1 MLPLS
6 WHFGEENKVH
16 RPPHRHLHNIRF
28 GDSSHS
34 KLERAA
40 EWHQVLI
47 LRSLMILL
55 SVCLFTLTQPA
66 PVYSSHISTWTS
78 NRHLLPNMSEKELLT
93 SASKNA
99 PPFCISVNGPPL
111 TQWADMYLVSSKF
124 RGLNSSA
131 SPSPTKLHLYLIC
144 PPPPRWVSSSH
155 PVPHITCFIL
165 TPELFYTW
173 SLCLRG
179 ITSCGRLSWPLLK
192 INIRSSMHLPS

>member
-1 MLPLS
+1 MA
-6 WHFGEENKVH
+6 
-16 RPPHRHLHNIRF
+16 
-28 GDSSHS
+28 SS
-34 KLERAA
+34 LD
-40 EWHQVLI
+40 

-99 PPFCISVNGPPL
+99 PPLCISVNGPPL

-124 RGLNSSA
+124 RGLNPSA

-144 PPPPRWVSSSH
+144 PPHPRWVSSSH

-165 TPELFYTW
+165 TPELLYLK
-173 SLCLRG
+173 SLLERYYFLWKAFLTTQLTPDHLFTFHHSQSLILQSALFSSEYLSLTKIKF
-179 ITSCGRLSWPLLK
+179 ITNQKYL
-192 INIRSSMHLPS
+192 I